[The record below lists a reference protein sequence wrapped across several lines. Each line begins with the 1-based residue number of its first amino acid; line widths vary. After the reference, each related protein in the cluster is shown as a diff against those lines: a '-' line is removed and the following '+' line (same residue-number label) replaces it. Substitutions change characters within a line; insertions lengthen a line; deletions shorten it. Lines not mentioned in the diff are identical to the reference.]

1 MRRYEETFRN
11 IYFQSFGSIESK
23 GDSFFVL
30 LDGSVEVIKKEK
42 DGPFVK
48 LVELGPGAYFGEQAL
63 LGGFGG
69 HHAASVCSISSCRFV
84 RVPAEIFVKE
94 IGTVE
99 SNIELFERDAS
110 DYLYQQILIEDL
122 LI

>member
-48 LVELGPGAYFGEQAL
+48 LVELGPQVHILENRPSLVGLEVITLQVCVLSL
-63 LGGFGG
+63 LVG
-69 HHAASVCSISSCRFV
+69 
-84 RVPAEIFVKE
+84 
-94 IGTVE
+94 
-99 SNIELFERDAS
+99 L
-110 DYLYQQILIEDL
+110 
-122 LI
+122 